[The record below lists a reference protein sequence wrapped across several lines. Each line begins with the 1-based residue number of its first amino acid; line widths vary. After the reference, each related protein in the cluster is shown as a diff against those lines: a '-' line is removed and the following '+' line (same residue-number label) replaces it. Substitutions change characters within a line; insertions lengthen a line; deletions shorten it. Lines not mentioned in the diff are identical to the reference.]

1 MTTTL
6 PVATASEA
14 AERATVPGFAVIS
27 GAQVQRALQGQ
38 EK

>member
-1 MTTTL
+1 MNAGTRG
-6 PVATASEA
+6 PV
-14 AERATVPGFAVIS
+14 VPPFSVIS